1 MLELHHCRSVRLQI
15 ENTITGKGRLIVEAF
30 LNTAVIVA
38 IGEMG
43 DKTQVLALLLAARYR
58 KPWPVAF
65 GILIATVLSM
75 GVTAWLGSF
84 MSDLLPRHVLR
95 WILVAMFFVVAA
107 WTLMPERHSNEDQP
121 AFKSSAN
128 LVLTAFITFLLAEM
142 GDKSQAATFLLA
154 AKYHQFGWVMAGS
167 SLGIMCSITPAVL
180 LGKTTAQWLPLKWV
194 RLAAACIF
202 MLLGGWLLVFGL
214 GE

>member
-1 MLELHHCRSVRLQI
+1 MLELHDCRPVRLQI
-15 ENTITGKGRLIVEAF
+15 ENAVAGKGRLIVEAF
-30 LNTAVIVA
+30 FNTAVIVA

-58 KPWPVAF
+58 KPWAIAF

-75 GVTAWLGSF
+75 SVTAWLGSF
-84 MSDLLPRHVLR
+84 MSDLFPPHVLR
-95 WILVAMFFVVAA
+95 WILVAMFFAVAVWA
-107 WTLMPERHSNEDQP
+107 LMPEHHNNDDQP
-121 AFKSSAN
+121 VFKSSAS

-154 AKYHQFGWVMAGS
+154 ARYHQFGWVMAGS
-167 SLGIMCSITPAVL
+167 SVGVMCSIAPAIL

-194 RLAAACIF
+194 RVAAACIF
-202 MLLGGWLLVFGL
+202 ALLGCWLLIFGL
-214 GE
+214 SE